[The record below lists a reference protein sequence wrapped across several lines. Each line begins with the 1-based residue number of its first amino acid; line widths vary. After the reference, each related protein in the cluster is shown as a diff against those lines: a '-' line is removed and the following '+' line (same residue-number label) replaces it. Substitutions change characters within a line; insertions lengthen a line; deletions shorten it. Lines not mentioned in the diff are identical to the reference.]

1 MKEKLRNGLLILV
14 AVLIVGYLLVAGVL
28 ELTSK
33 NNLVTMKPA
42 AGMSAMDVEHSAMGI
57 LPIGQEHYFLVGE
70 NAGDVQNVYIVRAGK
85 NWANDNFDADA
96 LAKDKNFTVT
106 ALKKRLDY
114 EVGQEFAAELTEA
127 EGINYPF
134 GASYY
139 LDVNYQSAAMMKIV
153 AGVLFLATAILA
165 VLRKLG
171 NGAGKVLTVLPA
183 ITCVAGLLVA
193 VFGMW

>member
-14 AVLIVGYLLVAGVL
+14 AVLIVGYLCVAGVL
-28 ELTSK
+28 ELTSQ
-33 NNLVTMKPA
+33 NNRVTVEMTIAEP
-42 AGMSAMDVEHSAMGI
+42 AMDVEHSAMGI
-57 LPIGQEHYFLVGE
+57 IPIGKEHYFLGFVVGE
-70 NAGDVQNVYIVRAGK
+70 ESADVYVVRAGTD
-85 NWANDNFDADA
+85 WA
-96 LAKDKNFTVT
+96 DKAFGSTDEDTVTVT

-114 EVGQEFAAELTEA
+114 EVEQEFAAELTEA

-134 GASYY
+134 GVSYY
-139 LDVNYQSAAMMKIV
+139 LDVNYQFAAVMKLV
-153 AGVLFLATAILA
+153 AGVLFLVTAVLA

-193 VFGMW
+193 VFGLW

>member
-1 MKEKLRNGLLILV
+1 MAE
-14 AVLIVGYLLVAGVL
+14 
-28 ELTSK
+28 
-33 NNLVTMKPA
+33 P
-42 AGMSAMDVEHSAMGI
+42 AMDVEHSAMGI
-57 LPIGQEHYFLVGE
+57 IPIGQEHYFLGYVVGE
-70 NAGDVQNVYIVRAGK
+70 ESADVYIVRAGK
-85 NWANDNFDADA
+85 NWVDKAFDST
-96 LAKDKNFTVT
+96 NEETVTVT

-114 EVGQEFAAELTEA
+114 EVEQEFAAELTEA

-134 GASYY
+134 GVSYY
-139 LDVNYQSAAMMKIV
+139 LDVNYQFSAMMKLV
-153 AGVLFLATAILA
+153 AGVLFLVTAILA